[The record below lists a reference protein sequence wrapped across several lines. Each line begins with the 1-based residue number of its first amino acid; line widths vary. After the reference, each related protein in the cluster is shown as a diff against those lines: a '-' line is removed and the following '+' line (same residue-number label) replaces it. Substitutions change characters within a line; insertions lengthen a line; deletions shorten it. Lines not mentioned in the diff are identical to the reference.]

1 MGFFI
6 SFSMKIWIVCFFCF
20 CLLGCQA
27 KPGQKE
33 IPRLEKKTISQ
44 VVEDHHNPNVDI
56 LFIIDNSSSMG
67 SYQERLK
74 INASLFVNH
83 FLNVSFIDYHIGV
96 TTSSGIPYNSI
107 IGNYAHYTNPTPH
120 FLNPL
125 YNGGMLVEG
134 VSEQDGSEYHY
145 VDKNTP
151 GGDQL
156 LADMMS
162 VGRGGNGT
170 ETFLDIP
177 ENAFSNKKYELHNDG
192 FLRPEAHLA
201 VFVITDTDDQSG
213 TLPQQAYEY
222 LLDLKGGDEKKL
234 HYAAALVSTE
244 RENCGFDLIYGKPS
258 VPNLLMEMVGLFG
271 DRGYS
276 FDLCKSNYGE
286 ELAHIARSI
295 VFSILNIDLDDLPD
309 ISSIRVCYRDGAS
322 REREFCEK
330 GQEIFSGPDG
340 WSYDI
345 ERNAIHLSPNVLLE
359 DRLNGRFDIQFNSI
373 YSPDSGR

>member
-1 MGFFI
+1 
-6 SFSMKIWIVCFFCF
+6 MKIWIVCF

-44 VVEDHHNPNVDI
+44 MVEDHHNPNVDI
-56 LFIIDNSSSMG
+56 LFIIDDSPSMG
-67 SYQERLK
+67 SYQKRLK
-74 INASLFVNH
+74 TNASLFVNH
-83 FLNVSFIDYHIGV
+83 FLNVGFIDYHIGV
-96 TTSSGIPYNSI
+96 TNSSGIPFYNPTRNS
-107 IGNYAHYTNPTPH
+107 YTPFSNSTPH
-120 FLNPL
+120 FMNPS
-125 YNGGMLVEG
+125 YKGGLLVEG
-134 VSEQDGSEYHY
+134 VSEQDGSTYRY

-151 GGDQL
+151 GGGQL

-162 VGRGGNGT
+162 VGVAGSEI
-170 ETFLDIP
+170 ETFLNIP
-177 ENAFSNKKYELHNDG
+177 EITFSSGIYKPHNDG
-192 FLRPEAHLA
+192 FLRPKAHLA

-213 TLPQQAYEY
+213 VLPKEAYQY

-234 HYAAALVSTE
+234 HYAVALISMK
-244 RENCGFDLIYGKPS
+244 RENCRFDPTESKSSTPD
-258 VPNLLMEMVGLFG
+258 LLMEMVELFG

-286 ELAHIARSI
+286 DLARIARSI
-295 VFSILNIDLDDLPD
+295 VFSILTINLDDLPD
-309 ISSIRVCYRDGAS
+309 ISSIRVCYRDEAS

-345 ERNAIHLSPNVLLE
+345 ERNAIHLSPNILLE

-373 YSPDSGR
+373 YSPDSEG

>member
-1 MGFFI
+1 M
-6 SFSMKIWIVCFFCF
+6 
-20 CLLGCQA
+20 
-27 KPGQKE
+27 
-33 IPRLEKKTISQ
+33 
-44 VVEDHHNPNVDI
+44 VEDHHNPNIDI
-56 LFIIDNSSSMG
+56 LFIIDDSASMRD
-67 SYQERLK
+67 YQERLK

-96 TTSSGIPYNSI
+96 TTSSVNSPHLSS
-107 IGNYAHYTNPTPH
+107 GNSSFQYVAPTLP
-120 FLNPL
+120 FFDPS
-125 YNGGMLVEG
+125 YKGGMLVGG

-151 GGDQL
+151 GGNQL
-156 LADMMS
+156 FADMMS
-162 VGRGGNGT
+162 VGIGGSLV
-170 ETFLDIP
+170 ETFLNVPKI
-177 ENAFSNKKYELHNDG
+177 AFSGKMYETQNNG

-213 TLPQQAYEY
+213 IFPQQAYEY
-222 LLDLKGGDEKKL
+222 LLDLKGGDERKL
-234 HYAAALVSTE
+234 HYAAALVLKE
-244 RENCGFDLIYGKPS
+244 REDCMFDS
-258 VPNLLMEMVGLFG
+258 VEGMNERVTPYFLMEMVELFG

-286 ELAHIARSI
+286 DLARIARSI

-322 REREFCEK
+322 KEREFCER

-373 YSPDSGR
+373 YSPDSGG